1 MRNFT
6 KSIRSLMFIACLL
19 CVLLI
24 MPFSNLYAQVKT
36 GDLPPSFELS
46 KLTSGSMLDVIDI
59 YPPNTEVLRTEDE
72 KNLKNGTFLRV
83 GVNLRVD
90 AGLHNSGTWTNLPDG
105 QKMWRL
111 KIQSDGAQALKLA
124 FDDFYLS
131 PGTQLYFYNANQK
144 QVIGKFTADNNRE
157 DGNFYSELIQG
168 EAVYIEYIEPSKC
181 INQSHFNIESIA
193 YVYRETDLDV
203 WYGEKTRDF
212 AGSQSCEVNINCTPV
227 GDDWQDE
234 KRGVAR
240 IFLVAGGGWGW

>member
-168 EAVYIEYIEPSKC
+168 EAVYIEYIEP
-181 INQSHFNIESIA
+181 
-193 YVYRETDLDV
+193 
-203 WYGEKTRDF
+203 
-212 AGSQSCEVNINCTPV
+212 
-227 GDDWQDE
+227 
-234 KRGVAR
+234 
-240 IFLVAGGGWGW
+240 